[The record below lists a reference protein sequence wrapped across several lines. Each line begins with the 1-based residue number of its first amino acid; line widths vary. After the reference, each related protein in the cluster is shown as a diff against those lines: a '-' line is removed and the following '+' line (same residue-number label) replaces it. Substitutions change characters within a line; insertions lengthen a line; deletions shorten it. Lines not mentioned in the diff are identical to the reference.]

1 MPQTIVIRNRDCENE
16 VNSRKLAVLKKG
28 IFRKSSSWE
37 NVCLA
42 IYDATLSN
50 NRYTRKN
57 ALKLHLTGAEFT

>member
-1 MPQTIVIRNRDCENE
+1 MCSCEND
-16 VNSRKLAVLKKG
+16 VSSRKLAVLKKG

-50 NRYTRKN
+50 NRYTKKN
-57 ALKLHLTGAEFT
+57 SCT